1 MKKRNSV
8 PFFTKVPFAYYKNV
22 TVGQS
27 PNQAS
32 LIKTR
37 SKQLYSIPSIP
48 STSQFSRHSRNS
60 QDSQHPR
67 YKKKRAPKNDIGD
80 TRQRIRRKSKTE
92 SITAAPKEIN
102 ESFGSKGQIL
112 DSEMN
117 ELELIEEQ

>member
-48 STSQFSRHSRNS
+48 STPNS
-60 QDSQHPR
+60 PVIPAIPKIPSTPV
-67 YKKKRAPKNDIGD
+67 KKKRAPKNDIGD

>member
-8 PFFTKVPFAYYKNV
+8 PFFTKVPFSYYKNV
-22 TVGQS
+22 TIVQR

-37 SKQLYSIPSIP
+37 SKQISSIP
-48 STSQFSRHSRNS
+48 STPIIPSTPNSPAIPKIPSITVKKNKAPRN
-60 QDSQHPR
+60 
-67 YKKKRAPKNDIGD
+67 YIGG
-80 TRQRIRRKSKTE
+80 TRQRIRKKSKPK

-117 ELELIEEQ
+117 ELELIDEQ

>member
-8 PFFTKVPFAYYKNV
+8 PFFTKVPFSYYKNV
-22 TVGQS
+22 TFVQR
-27 PNQAS
+27 PNPAS

-37 SKQLYSIPSIP
+37 SKQLSSIPIIP
-48 STSQFSRHSRNS
+48 STPNSPVIPATPKISRT
-60 QDSQHPR
+60 PV
-67 YKKKRAPKNDIGD
+67 KKNRAPKNDIGG
-80 TRQRIRRKSKTE
+80 TRQHIRKKSKPK

-117 ELELIEEQ
+117 ELELIDEQ

>member
-48 STSQFSRHSRNS
+48 STPNS
-60 QDSQHPR
+60 PVIPAIPKIPNIPV
-67 YKKKRAPKNDIGD
+67 KKNRAPKNDFGD
-80 TRQRIRRKSKTE
+80 TRQRIERNPSRSLLLQRRKRLMKASARKDKYWTV
-92 SITAAPKEIN
+92 K
-102 ESFGSKGQIL
+102 
-112 DSEMN
+112 
-117 ELELIEEQ
+117 

>member
-48 STSQFSRHSRNS
+48 STPNS
-60 QDSQHPR
+60 PVIPAIP
-67 YKKKRAPKNDIGD
+67 KVPNIPVKNNRAPKNDFGD
-80 TRQRIRRKSKTE
+80 TRRRIRKKSKPE